1 MNIIMT
7 SWRPTAG
14 TLKRP
19 VYLSLADQV
28 AAAVAQGALKPGERL
43 PTHRQ
48 LSYDLGIS
56 VQTVSRAYD
65 ELSRLGL
72 VTGETGRGTFVADAK
87 NEPDLPYIPER
98 TNQTIDL
105 SMLKPV
111 CEQMHLDRL
120 RSALAEV
127 ALELPASDITSF
139 RPNAVFTRH
148 RAVAVEWLKHCGVKT
163 DARNVLVTNG
173 ATPAMTIALMTAAKP
188 KGLIV
193 TEQLGHHTLLPLASY
208 LGLRLEGIA
217 IDTQG
222 IRPDALEKACRTQD
236 VQALYLL
243 PNGASPTNAIMSLE
257 RREALVEIARRHDIQ
272 IIENDTW
279 GPLVEDHP
287 VSFATLA
294 SERTHYFTSFTKI
307 VVPGLRTGYLV
318 VPERFVAAAANRHLV
333 TNWMATPIIAEL
345 ATRWVEDGSAMEFV
359 RWQRAALR
367 RRHEVVDEVLLG
379 VDYRAHP
386 ESLHVWLPLP
396 KGRKEDE
403 FSALARVQG
412 VAIAPGKSFAI
423 SHEHAAPAVRI
434 CIGAPGERE
443 LRAALITL
451 SGLYHGDPEPALLA
465 I

>member
-1 MNIIMT
+1 MT
-7 SWRPTAG
+7 NWHPDPKQ
-14 TLKRP
+14 LKRP
-19 VYLSLADQV
+19 AYLSLSEQFAE
-28 AAAVAQGALKPGERL
+28 AIAEGALSAGERL

-48 LSYDLGIS
+48 LAYDLGLSI
-56 VQTVSRAYD
+56 QTVSRAYD

-72 VTGETGRGTFVADAK
+72 VTGETGRGTFVARTGR
-87 NEPDLPYIPER
+87 EPDLPYIPER
-98 TNQTIDL
+98 TNQTIDV

-111 CEQMHLDRL
+111 CEQMHIKRL

-148 RAVAVEWLKHCGVKT
+148 RAVAVEWLKHCGVET
-163 DARNVLVTNG
+163 DAHNVLVTNG

-188 KGLIV
+188 KGMIV
-193 TEQLGHHTLLPLASY
+193 TEQLGHHTLMPLVSY
-208 LGLRLEGIA
+208 LGMRLEGIA
-217 IDTQG
+217 IDEQG
-222 IRPDALEKACRTQD
+222 IRPDALEKACRNLD

-243 PNGASPTNAIMSLE
+243 PNGANPTNAIMGFE
-257 RREALVEIARRHDIQ
+257 RRSALVEIARRADIQ
-272 IIENDTW
+272 IIENDSW

-287 VSFATLA
+287 APFVTLA
-294 SERTHYFTSFTKI
+294 PERTHYFTSFTKI

-345 ATRWVEDGSAMEFV
+345 ATRWVEDGTAMEFV
-359 RWQRAALR
+359 HWQRDALR
-367 RRHEVVDEVLLG
+367 RRHRIVDEVLQG

-403 FSALARVQG
+403 FTALARVQG
-412 VAIAPGKSFAI
+412 VAVAPGKSFAI
-423 SHEHAAPAVRI
+423 SHEHADPAIRI
-434 CIGAPGERE
+434 CIGAPSERD

-451 SGLYHGDPEPALLA
+451 AGLYHGDPEPALLA